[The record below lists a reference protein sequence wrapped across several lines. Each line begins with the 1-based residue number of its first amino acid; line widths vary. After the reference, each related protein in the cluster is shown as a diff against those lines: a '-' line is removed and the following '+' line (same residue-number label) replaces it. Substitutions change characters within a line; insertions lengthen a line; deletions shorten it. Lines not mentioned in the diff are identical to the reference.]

1 MKSTFPHVT
10 KNTSFCFIVKENILQ
25 LWLSESFLLLLQ
37 ETSNNMKRSGLFI
50 LACVFAL
57 VAEAKVQMPQLFQS
71 GMVLQR
77 NKPIPVWGKA
87 DPNESVTIVWNKK
100 QYTTVADAQGRWRID
115 LPKMKAGGPYTM
127 EVSSDT
133 QHLPPITDI
142 LIGDVWLLSG
152 QSNIDVTIERVY
164 PQYTDEIDH
173 FNVNAVRLFRVQ
185 NETSTHGPKDDIRPT
200 SINWKPLTKE
210 NAWLFSAVG
219 SFLGKR
225 MWEEKGVPQGII
237 VNSWGGTPIEAWISA
252 DSLMADY
259 PMLITKTAF
268 YQNDN
273 YVRTQMQANNE
284 ANRRWEELLNNLEE
298 RGKRNEEEERGRRNE
313 EGGTK
318 KEEREFYFASS
329 SCQDDDWKTIN
340 QNDWSWRGVGSV
352 WLRQHIHIDK
362 AHAGKPARMLL
373 GTLFDQDVTYLNG
386 KEIGHTYY
394 QYPPRRYDIPEGL
407 LQEGDNVISVR
418 FINKYGAVHFIPE
431 KPYLIAFGDDRFSQ
445 NPMPKDVI
453 PLHDTWKM
461 RVGAE
466 MPSCPSGD
474 VSLQNIPT
482 TLYNAVLHPLA
493 PFALSGIVWYQGE
506 SNTGNPA
513 PYADYLK
520 KMMGCWRALWND
532 QTLPFCI
539 VQLANHDG
547 RQQTGFPRPLTPQ
560 DSPVNSGWA
569 ALREAQRTVAQ
580 NDAHAEIACL
590 IDLGEPVDIHPL
602 RKKEAAERIGQCFD
616 RLVFGQKVLLSPQPI
631 ANTQLPI
638 ANSQQPTAITFDQ
651 PLREGAVRDVEVAG
665 SDGRFVNAEAEAKG
679 MQLIIKSPI
688 PSVSKVRYAWK
699 DSPVVTLYGKNGL
712 PAVPFEYSLK

>member
-1 MKSTFPHVT
+1 
-10 KNTSFCFIVKENILQ
+10 
-25 LWLSESFLLLLQ
+25 
-37 ETSNNMKRSGLFI
+37 MKRTYLFLMACAFV
-50 LACVFAL
+50 LAT
-57 VAEAKVQMPQLFQS
+57 EAKVQLPQLFQS

-87 DPNESVTIVWNKK
+87 DANEQVTISWNKK
-100 QYTTVADAQGRWRID
+100 QYSTVADSNGRWRID
-115 LPKMKAGGPYTM
+115 LPKMKAGGPYTL
-127 EVSSDT
+127 EVRGQRSEVRE
-133 QHLPPITDI
+133 ITDI
-142 LIGDVWLLSG
+142 LVGDVWLLSG

-173 FNVNAVRLFRVQ
+173 FNINNVRLFRVQ

-200 SINWKPLTKE
+200 SINWKPLTKQ

-225 MWEEKGVPQGII
+225 MWEKNKVPQGII

-252 DSLMADY
+252 DSLMTDY
-259 PMLITKTAF
+259 PLLITKTAF
-268 YQNDN
+268 YQNNN
-273 YVRTQMQANNE
+273 YVRAQMQANNE
-284 ANRRWEELLNNLEE
+284 ASKQWDELLNKLDD
-298 RGKRNEEEERGRRNE
+298 
-313 EGGTK
+313 TQL
-318 KEEREFYFASS
+318 YPLP
-329 SCQDDDWKTIN
+329 SCQDADWKTIN

-362 AHAGKPARMLL
+362 AHAGKPARLLL
-373 GTLFDQDVTYLNG
+373 GTLFDQDITYLNG

-407 LQEGDNVISVR
+407 LQEGDNVIAVR

-431 KPYLIAFGDDRFSQ
+431 KPYLMAFGDDRLSQ
-445 NPMPKDVI
+445 NPMPKDII
-453 PLHDTWKM
+453 PLSNLWKM
-461 RVGAE
+461 HEGAE

-493 PFALSGIVWYQGE
+493 PYALSGIVWYQGE

-520 KMMGCWRALWND
+520 KMMGCWRDLWKD

-560 DSPVNSGWA
+560 ESPVNSGWA

-580 NDAHAEIACL
+580 SDPYAEMACL

-602 RKKEAAERIGQCFD
+602 RKKEAAERISKCFD
-616 RLVFGQKVLLSPQPI
+616 RLVFGQKVLLSPSPISHQPGLTP
-631 ANTQLPI
+631 NPSPKGEGNPI
-638 ANSQQPTAITFDQ
+638 TITFDQ
-651 PLREGAVRDVEVAG
+651 PLREGAIRDVEVAG
-665 SDGRFVNAEAEAKG
+665 SDGRFVNAEAEANG
-679 MQLIIKSPI
+679 IQLVIKSPI
-688 PSVSKVRYAWK
+688 SSPVKVRYAWK
-699 DSPVVTLYGKNGL
+699 DSPVATLYGQNGL